1 MGTHTYVNVRAI
13 YREGVLTVLD
23 PVTLPD
29 GAQVQLDIHLLEQT
43 PVQQGTAQY
52 PTMLISAAELDTLTG
67 IVTAG
72 GDALTDS
79 EALYD
84 PD

>member
-1 MGTHTYVNVRAI
+1 MGTHTYIKVRAV
-13 YREGVLTVLD
+13 YHEGVLTVLD

-29 GAQVQLDIHLLEQT
+29 GARVQLDIHLQEQA
-43 PVQQGTAQY
+43 PGQQGAAQY
-52 PTMLISAAELDTLTG
+52 PTMLIPATELDTLTG